1 MIDSLS
7 FSKIMMTLGAVICPF
22 LLIALLIWFLRLAII
37 TVKEKIIKYQQWR
50 TTPCP
55 NCIYFVDRSE
65 LKCAVRP
72 CEVLTKNAV
81 GCRDFQ
87 AIVGTRIYD
96 YGITKSYHG

>member
-7 FSKIMMTLGAVICPF
+7 FSKIMITLGVVICPF

-50 TTPCP
+50 TTPCM
-55 NCIYFVDRSE
+55 NCIYFIDRSE
-65 LKCAVRP
+65 LKCAVHP

-81 GCRDFQ
+81 DCRDFQ

-96 YGITKSYHG
+96 YGIRKAHHR